1 MIRSILG
8 LALWLA
14 CTVAAPADW
23 KDKHVEGTREHHLLK
38 FYPEARVDEYSAK
51 DFDAA
56 EIVTGYKKGAEEPA
70 VTETVEGAVTR
81 FRYEHKPRTSPLEI
95 VRQYEGALKRQ
106 GFATLVAGRDQQFP
120 GLPALGGSAAFG
132 SFRLDRDGVPAVWV
146 NVSAWEQN
154 GPNDPMSDVVI
165 VEIKGMEQKLEANAA
180 TMLQEIE
187 QSGRV
192 AVYGITFETGKATI
206 RPESDKVLAE
216 VLKLLNTNGSLK
228 LRIEGHTDNVGAA
241 AANRKLSE
249 ERANAVKAWLVQK
262 GVKPATLAASGS
274 GDSKPVAE
282 NGSEAGRAKNRRVE
296 LVKQ

>member
-1 MIRSILG
+1 M
-8 LALWLA
+8 ALWLA
-14 CTVAAPADW
+14 CSVAAPADW
-23 KDKHVEGTREHHLLK
+23 KDKHVEGTREHQLLK

-70 VTETVEGAVTR
+70 VAETVEGAVTR
-81 FRYEHKPRTSPLEI
+81 YRHEHKPRTSPLEI

-106 GFATLVAGRDQQFP
+106 GFATVVAGREQQFP
-120 GLPALGGSAAFG
+120 GVPALGGSAAFG
-132 SFRLDRDGVPAVWV
+132 SFRLDRDGAPAVWV

-180 TMLQEIE
+180 TMLREIE
-187 QSGRV
+187 KSGRV

-216 VLKLLNTNGSLK
+216 VLKLLSTNGSLK
-228 LRIEGHTDNVGAA
+228 LRIEGHTDNVGGA

-274 GDSKPVAE
+274 GDSKLVAD

>member
-8 LALWLA
+8 LTFWIALV
-14 CTVAAPADW
+14 VAAPAQW
-23 KDKHVEGTREHHLLK
+23 NAKHAEGAREHRLLK

-56 EIVTGYKKGAEEPA
+56 EIVTAYKKGAEEPA
-70 VTETVEGAVTR
+70 VAETIEGAVTR
-81 FRYEHKPRTSPLEI
+81 YRYEHKPRTSPLEI

-106 GFATLVAGRDQQFP
+106 GFSTVLAGREQQFP
-120 GLPALGGSAAFG
+120 GVPSLGGSAAFG
-132 SFRLDRDGVPAVWV
+132 SFRLDRDGAPAVWV

-165 VEIKGMEQKLEANAA
+165 VEIKGMEQKLEANAD
-180 TMLQEIE
+180 TMLREIE
-187 QSGRV
+187 KSGRV

-216 VLKLLNTNGSLK
+216 VLKLLNTNSTLK
-228 LRIEGHTDNVGAA
+228 LRIEGHTDNIGAA
-241 AANRKLSE
+241 ATNKKLSE

-262 GVKPATLAASGS
+262 GIKPATLAASGF
-274 GDSKPVAE
+274 GDAKPVGD
-282 NGSEAGRAKNRRVE
+282 NGSETGRAQNRRVE